1 MTILLRTC
9 GGVGNQLFQ
18 SNFAILIA
26 SRSNNA
32 KIYHLHSTN
41 YKRVAKWELDFF
53 NFLPARNFHFLI
65 ILLRLPRLLVYLK
78 VRKKEF
84 ICIGNFFIVDG
95 YFLEKCNYEEFSKNE
110 IEGSIDYLRRFFS
123 LKRRKNNNTLL
134 HVRLGDFFNSYE
146 EKEFYLRHI
155 VGQVDEKVVLITN
168 EEDFLMDILNNNFE
182 SKLEMFEFLSTAS
195 LSSIEVLELA
205 TEYDII
211 WYNGS
216 TLLFWSSVLGSSALV
231 WNTNLSNKHY
241 VVKNCIQL
249 DELKRL
255 FSPVV

>member
-18 SNFAILIA
+18 SNFALLIA

-32 KIYHLHSTN
+32 KIFHLHSTN

-78 VRKKEF
+78 IRKKEF
-84 ICIGNFFIVDG
+84 IRIGNFVIVDG
-95 YFLEKCNYEEFSKNE
+95 YFLEKSNYDGFSKNE
-110 IEGSIDYLRRFFS
+110 IEGCIDYLRRFIGV
-123 LKRRKNNNTLL
+123 KRSKKARTLL
-134 HVRLGDFFNSYE
+134 HLRLGDFFNSYQ

-155 VGQVDEKVVLITN
+155 FSQIDDKVDLITN
-168 EEDFLMDILNNNFE
+168 EEDFLIDIFNNIFE
-182 SKLEMFEFLSTAS
+182 SKFEMFKLLSTAS
-195 LSSIEVLELA
+195 LSSIEILELA

-231 WNTNLSNKHY
+231 WNTNLPNKHY

-255 FSPVV
+255 FSPIV